1 MRFLLIILALSILP
15 VAAGASAVNC
25 ESLTEKGVRYTVCE
39 VDLTQEELR
48 LWHRDASGTIY
59 GNFDRLEETLRAEG
73 RTLTFAMNG
82 GMYQPDRSAV
92 GLYVEDGQ
100 ELAHVITR
108 DTSGN
113 FGLLPNGVF
122 CIEEN
127 SAAVIETKRF
137 AANPP
142 PCLYASQSGP
152 MLLIDGKVHPEFTEG
167 SDSRYI
173 RNGVGVNEEGTTAY
187 FVVSSDLVNF
197 YDFATMFRDRLNTPN
212 ALYIDGNVSRLYA
225 PSIGR
230 SDFGPTMGPIVGT
243 VADIDAP
250 PAGG

>member
-122 CIEEN
+122 CIREGR
-127 SAAVIETKRF
+127 ADVIESLRFVDEAPDCRF
-137 AANPP
+137 AT
-142 PCLYASQSGP
+142 QSGP
-152 MLLIDGKVHPEFTEG
+152 MLVIDGKLHPRFLKD
-167 SDSRYI
+167 SDSVYV
-173 RNGVGVNEEGTTAY
+173 RNGVGTSADGTR
-187 FVVSSDLVNF
+187 VVFAISEDRVNF
-197 YDFATMFRDRLNTPN
+197 HTFGTLYRDVLKLPN
-212 ALYIDGNVSRLYA
+212 ALYLDGKVSRLYA
-225 PSIGR
+225 PAIRRHDRG
-230 SDFGPTMGPIVGT
+230 FPMGPIVGVT
-243 VADIDAP
+243 KPLD
-250 PAGG
+250 